1 MNDISE
7 EMQHFEPEPAVSDEF
22 LSTFYEGN
30 GLFAKIIDTPA
41 EEAVKHG
48 FTLEDVSDKK
58 IENFYREAYEKL
70 DGDEMFMTSIKWAR
84 LFGGSIAVMLID
96 DGGGLEDPLVWENIR
111 SVDDIRV
118 YDRSLIRPDYN
129 SVFSYDG
136 KDPLEAREDRFGMP
150 EYYSV
155 FSKYGTFRVHESR
168 CLIFRNG
175 QLPEK
180 ASNTAYQFW
189 GMPEYVR
196 IRKAVQNAEL
206 AHAAAPKLLDRSVQ
220 AVFKMKHLAATL
232 STEDGEKKVLDRLQ
246 SIDTTRGLLNT
257 VALDLEG
264 EDYDFKQ
271 IELSGAADVIDQ
283 SIKYLSAVTA
293 IPQRIFRNKIKPGK
307 FNKTTDDTSMEFFY
321 NFVERIQ
328 STMMKSN
335 LRYLLAIIFQT
346 GLYQGK
352 ISEIPPLNI
361 KFRPLWSMTALE
373 EAQNNLKRAQTQQKE
388 AEAAKTYVDMGAITP
403 EEIRKKLA
411 GSREFCV
418 ETMTQNSI
426 KEKRDA
432 NRQR

>member
-1 MNDISE
+1 MPSVAND
-7 EMQHFEPEPAVSDEF
+7 
-22 LSTFYEGN
+22 Y
-30 GLFAKIIDTPA
+30 
-41 EEAVKHG
+41 
-48 FTLEDVSDKK
+48 
-58 IENFYREAYEKL
+58 
-70 DGDEMFMTSIKWAR
+70 
-84 LFGGSIAVMLID
+84 
-96 DGGGLEDPLVWENIR
+96 
-111 SVDDIRV
+111 
-118 YDRSLIRPDYN
+118 RSLIRPDHN

-136 KDPLEAREDRFGMP
+136 KDPLEARKDRFGMP

-180 ASNTAYQFW
+180 AANTAYQLW

-196 IRKAVQNAEL
+196 IRRAVQNAEL

-232 STEDGEKKVLDRLQ
+232 SAEDGEKKVLDRLQ

-271 IELSGAADVIDQ
+271 IELSGAGDVIDQ

-293 IPQRIFRNKIKPGK
+293 IPQRIFINKIKPGK
-307 FNKTTDDTSMEFFY
+307 FNKTTDDTSMENFY

-335 LRYLLAIIFQT
+335 LRYLLAIIFQA

-373 EAQNNLKRAQTQQKE
+373 EAQNDLKRAQTQQKE

-403 EEIRKKLA
+403 EEVRKKLA

-418 ETMTQNSI
+418 ETMLKNSK

-432 NRQR
+432 NRQG